1 MAITTKMIKDAW
13 NAPPRPQIELDAEY
27 ARHLAEQRAQREA
40 DAGKE
45 PHWEGSDFVFSS
57 GRRVHAYRQMFG
69 LSMHGAEGG
78 FEVGYGADGDVWPAH
93 DWMTDDPDGTLTA
106 ADMREV
112 ADMMIAR
119 WQAFKDTLK

>member
-1 MAITTKMIKDAW
+1 
-13 NAPPRPQIELDAEY
+13 
-27 ARHLAEQRAQREA
+27 
-40 DAGKE
+40 
-45 PHWEGSDFVFSS
+45 
-57 GRRVHAYRQMFG
+57 MFG